1 MNNLIFFCNV
11 IWTNSILDIPIM
23 YLNKN
28 LNGLQGE
35 EIKPI
40 VETVK
45 TWDFQN
51 PLVCSIISV
60 QNGCGKSHIAAGMLR
75 QFIKRY
81 VITNYEQINK
91 DYEECERKEYFECR
105 KFNLGFVPE
114 RIILREIRD
123 AYKDKYKTESDIFDK
138 YLAYDLLVID
148 DIFSSKETGD
158 KDFSRRTILDLIN
171 DRFEYRMKP
180 TILTSNLSFDEFV
193 NIDTRIASRINNKML
208 IEITTKLKDYRS
220 V

>member
-1 MNNLIFFCNV
+1 MIWNN
-11 IWTNSILDIPIM
+11 SELDIPVM

-28 LNGLQGE
+28 LNDLQGE

-45 TWDFQN
+45 AWDFKN

-60 QNGCGKSHIAAGMLR
+60 QNGVGKSHIASGLLR
-75 QFIKRY
+75 QFVKNY
-81 VITNYEQINK
+81 VTVNYDAINK
-91 DYEECERKEYFECR
+91 EYEEYEHKEYFEVR
-105 KFNLGFVPE
+105 KFKLGFVPE

-123 AYKDKYKTESDIFDK
+123 TYKDKYKTESDIFDK
-138 YLAYDLLVID
+138 YCTYDLLVID

-171 DRFEYRMKP
+171 DRCEYKMKP
-180 TILTSNLSFDEFV
+180 TVLTSNLSFDELV
-193 NIDTRIASRINNKML
+193 SIDTRIASRINNKML
-208 IEITTKLKDYRS
+208 IEIKTKLKDYRN
-220 V
+220 